1 MSWWGAGKMIV
12 KPLDVETTILN
23 KGNPFDERNEIC
35 FIGIGDNLHDVQ
47 YSDHPFGSILQQ
59 VQKEID
65 EADLLLFIN
74 AKFDLHWIRH
84 YGLKFDHKR
93 IWDCQLV
100 DFMLSGQTESYPSM
114 NSMAEK
120 YGLPLKNDKISEYW
134 KQGIDTKEIPEEEI
148 REYLKHDL
156 ETTTKIYDIQKELVE
171 SKNKAFQRLVSISL
185 QDLLV
190 LQEIEY
196 NGFYFDETACLD
208 KAKELSK
215 TIEDLRMEL
224 HDYHNIEEFNTESG
238 DHLSA
243 LLYGGTITIPRKE
256 LCGVYKTGA
265 RAGEDKYG
273 WRDFS
278 YTLPRLFNPL
288 PRSELKKDGYWATGE
303 DILKQLKCRDK
314 AGKRVIEVILTL
326 AKLEKMVGTYYNGLP
341 KLRETMNWNKNML
354 HGNLNQVTART
365 GRLSSTKPNLQ
376 NISGD
381 MKEVFTTRY

>member
-1 MSWWGAGKMIV
+1 MIV
-12 KPLDVETTILN
+12 KPLDVETTIFN
-23 KGNPFDERNEIC
+23 KGNAFDARNELC
-35 FIGIGDNLHDVQ
+35 FIGIGENVHDVQ
-47 YSDHPFGSILQQ
+47 YSDHPFGETLRKVQQ
-59 VQKEID
+59 EID

-74 AKFDLHWIRH
+74 AKFDLHWIRR

-120 YGLPLKNDKISEYW
+120 YGLPLKDDKIAEYW
-134 KQGIDTKEIPEEEI
+134 KQGVDTKEIPEQEI
-148 REYLKHDL
+148 KDYLSHDL
-156 ETTTKIYDIQKELVE
+156 ATTKQIYDIQKELVE
-171 SKNKAFQRLVSISL
+171 KKSKEFKRLVSLSL
-185 QDLLV
+185 QDLVV

-196 NGFYFDETACLD
+196 NGFYFNEQACLT
-208 KAKELSK
+208 KAEELSA
-215 TIEDLRMEL
+215 TINELRMEL
-224 HDYHNIEEFNTESG
+224 HDYHNIGEFNTESG

-243 LLYGGTITIPRKE
+243 LLYGGTIVIPRKE
-256 LCGVYKTGA
+256 LCGVYKTGV

-288 PRSELKKDGYWATGE
+288 PRTELKKDGYWATGE
-303 DILKQLKCRDK
+303 DVLRQLKSRDK
-314 AGKRVIEVILTL
+314 AGKRVIEIILTL

-341 KLRETMNWNKNML
+341 KLRESMNWKENML